1 MSALAGRT
9 VLVVEAEPL
18 VALDDF
24 RESRRARV
32 IALEH
37 ATMSCGVAAA

>member
-18 VALDDF
+18 G
-24 RESRRARV
+24 RRARV